1 MTLIIKLLYFSYPNT
16 EFHIRTTGFMVAYK
30 MEYLILEALRFTCTG
45 DDDTLLPSIVNF
57 LSNDLKTYL
66 EIERKEIEDT
76 FLKYDQQN
84 VQATLE
90 KTQRDNDD
98 DACNA

>member
-1 MTLIIKLLYFSYPNT
+1 
-16 EFHIRTTGFMVAYK
+16 MVAYK
-30 MEYLILEALRFTCTG
+30 MEYLILEALRFTCG
-45 DDDTLLPSIVNF
+45 QDDDTLLPSIVNF

-66 EIERKEIEDT
+66 EIECKEIEDT

-84 VQATLE
+84 VQATLD
-90 KTQRDNDD
+90 KRKQDNDD